1 MPELTFADID
11 RANAARIAKQA
22 ECIERLERILLGEF
36 DAAELGFIWTF
47 NGPALSMVKQA
58 IQNARAKAR

>member
-1 MPELTFADID
+1 MSEMTWADID
-11 RANAARIAKQA
+11 RANAARAAKQT
-22 ECIERLERILLGEF
+22 ECIERLERILLREF
-36 DAAELGFIWTF
+36 DAAELGFIWTY